1 MVRRSIVVAVL
12 ATLAGA
18 GCGGDEGL
26 SAEDYRTQAN
36 EICTETEERTTAIDP
51 PKSPMELGPFL
62 EEVLQV
68 GNEFQD
74 EFERLDPPEEFENDH
89 EELVV
94 LGQEQVE
101 TFESLIDEIE
111 QSDDPASTFT
121 ERIPELNDQLEE
133 SNEFVDE
140 IGGIEECE
148 SEPIPVPGETPA

>member
-12 ATLAGA
+12 ATLVGA
-18 GCGGDEGL
+18 GCGGDDGL

-36 EICTETEERTTAIDP
+36 EICTDTSERTMAIDP
-51 PKSPMELGPFL
+51 PESPMELGPFL

-68 GNEFQD
+68 GNDFQD
-74 EFERLDPPEEFENDH
+74 EFEGLDPPGEFENDH

-121 ERIPELNDQLEE
+121 EQIPELNDQLKE
-133 SNEFVDE
+133 SNELVDE

-148 SEPIPVPGETPA
+148 SEPIPVPGDAPA